1 MKVCLANDSF
11 PPLYDGVA
19 NTVLNYAEI
28 IEKKYGHAM
37 VATPAYPGVTDSY
50 PFSVVRYRSF
60 DTVRAFGY
68 RTGDPFDPD
77 AVDWLSGFGPDI
89 LHSHCPVMSTVLLR
103 HLRNLTGAPLVFT
116 YHTKFDIEIGRG
128 VKLGIIKNAAIKA
141 MIDNIE
147 ACDEVWAVNKG
158 AGENLV
164 SLGYTG
170 KYRVMPNGVGFPR
183 GPVGSEETE
192 KISEK
197 HGLPDGVPCFLFVGR
212 MMWYKGQRII
222 LDGLASM
229 RKRGYDFRMIFIG
242 DGVDFDA
249 ISEYSRNLGLG
260 DRVFFTGAIRDK
272 ELLRAYY
279 SRADLFILPSV
290 FDNNPI
296 VCKEAAACATASVLI
311 RDSSPAEGVTDG
323 KNGMLIEED
332 PDSLASALEK
342 IYSDPTLTRRLGDG
356 ALNDLYVS
364 WEDMMKE
371 VTARYA
377 EIIAAAKNHDLRPR
391 KKELSDVAVSLMS
404 DTYTRLSNVREFF
417 RNYI

>member
-1 MKVCLANDSF
+1 
-11 PPLYDGVA
+11 
-19 NTVLNYAEI
+19 
-28 IEKKYGHAM
+28 
-37 VATPAYPGVTDSY
+37 
-50 PFSVVRYRSF
+50 
-60 DTVRAFGY
+60 
-68 RTGDPFDPD
+68 
-77 AVDWLSGFGPDI
+77 
-89 LHSHCPVMSTVLLR
+89 
-103 HLRNLTGAPLVFT
+103 
-116 YHTKFDIEIGRG
+116 
-128 VKLGIIKNAAIKA
+128 
-141 MIDNIE
+141 
-147 ACDEVWAVNKG
+147 
-158 AGENLV
+158 
-164 SLGYTG
+164 
-170 KYRVMPNGVGFPR
+170 
-183 GPVGSEETE
+183 
-192 KISEK
+192 
-197 HGLPDGVPCFLFVGR
+197 GLPDGVPCFLFVGR

-229 RKRGYDFRMIFIG
+229 RERGYDFRMIFIG

-260 DRVFFTGAIRDK
+260 DRVFFTGAIRDR

-342 IYSDPTLTRRLGDG
+342 IYSDPTLSRRLGDG
-356 ALNDLYVS
+356 ALDDLYVS